1 VPDRKLADYRRKRDA
16 TRTPEPFGDG
26 GAADGAALRF
36 VVQRHSARALHYD
49 FRLERDGV
57 LASWAVPKGLP
68 TSRGARRLAVHVEDH
83 PLEYGGF
90 EGEIPQGEYGG
101 GVVDIYDHGTYQVE
115 SAERDGRLTFA
126 LQGTRLQG
134 RWSLVPAHM
143 GGEERNWLLICRDG
157 PQPDEPAERYAPMLA
172 QLAERPPDGDGW
184 LHEVK
189 LDGFRVL
196 ARLDDGDVSLWSRNG
211 LDVSERFRPVAT
223 VLGRGLRTFSCV
235 VDGEVCAL
243 DEGGVPRFQLLQQ
256 GKGTLAYYLFD
267 VLELE
272 HRSLVREPLEA
283 RRAELE
289 RLVDERAGI
298 VRLSRA
304 FEDGPGLLE
313 QSRLAGLEGIVSKRR
328 GSPYRVGRRSDDWRK
343 VKHHVGGV
351 FAIAGYTYGQ
361 GARERLGSLVLAA
374 KDGRELVYVGLVGAG
389 LSEAAID
396 ELLGE
401 LDARRR
407 DGPTVTV
414 RRRDRRLT
422 ASRVVWCEPQL
433 RCRIEFAEWTNDLR
447 LRAPVFKG
455 LLRRGTVEPLPET
468 GLG

>member
-1 VPDRKLADYRRKRDA
+1 MPDRKLAEYRSKRDRR
-16 TRTPEPFGDG
+16 RTPEPFAGGKPAPDG
-26 GAADGAALRF
+26 ALRF

-68 TSRGARRLAVHVEDH
+68 TARGARRLAVHVEDH

-90 EGEIPQGEYGG
+90 EGEIPKGEYGG
-101 GVVDIYDHGTYQVE
+101 GVVDIYDTGTYELE
-115 SAERDGRLTFA
+115 SEQDDGRLTFDLHGA
-126 LQGTRLQG
+126 RLQG

-157 PQPDEPAERYAPMLA
+157 PEAADPPERYAPMLA
-172 QLAERPPDGDGW
+172 QLVDEPPDGDAW

-189 LDGFRVL
+189 LDGFRVV

-211 LDVSERFRPVAT
+211 LDVTDRFRPVAT
-223 VLGRGLRTFSCV
+223 ALGRGLRTFSCV

-243 DEGGVPRFQLLQQ
+243 DEQGAPRFQLLQQ
-256 GKGTLAYYLFD
+256 GQGTLAYYLFD
-267 VLELE
+267 LLELE
-272 HRSLVREPLEA
+272 RTPLVRRPLEE

-289 RLVDERAGI
+289 RIVDERAGL

-304 FEDGPGLLE
+304 FDDGTGLLE
-313 QSRLAGLEGIVSKRR
+313 QSRVAGLEGIISKRR
-328 GSPYRVGRRSDDWRK
+328 SSTYRVGKRSDDWRK
-343 VKHHVGGV
+343 VKHHVAGV
-351 FAIAGYTYGQ
+351 FAIAGHTRGQ

-374 KDGRELVYVGLVGAG
+374 RDGKELVYVGMVGAG
-389 LSEAAID
+389 LSEPAID
-396 ELLGE
+396 ELLEAIGE
-401 LDARRR
+401 RRV
-407 DGPTVTV
+407 DQIPIAV

-422 ASRVVWCEPQL
+422 AATVVWCEPTL
-433 RCRIEFAEWTNDLR
+433 RCRVEFAEWTNDLR

-455 LLRRGTVEPLPET
+455 LLRRGAVEPLPDRAV
-468 GLG
+468 